1 MFEGRIQFMID
12 TQQFT
17 GRLPEQPSGDSAL
30 QVGSVLQNRY
40 RITGVIGVGGMGSV
54 YQARD
59 LHFPNVVRYVAVKEM
74 LNPHAD
80 QGARELALR
89 TFERESDMLASLSH
103 PAIPSI
109 FDYFPSKMRAY
120 LVMEYINGRDLDAV
134 VNASNQRLPVSLVE
148 QWAVELCDV
157 LGYLHQQEPEPIV
170 FRDVKPSNIM
180 IDQHGRLRLVDF
192 GIAKIFQQGQKGTM
206 IGTEGYS
213 APEQY
218 KGEASPSSDVYGIGA
233 TLHHL
238 LTGRDPRLEAPFTFA
253 DRPIRESNPEVSPA
267 FEAIIMK
274 ALSRD
279 APDRYLNA
287 TEMKEALEQIA
298 PAASGGAA
306 YPVPIGLTEEMAAW
320 GDADRGLDAL
330 WKFACEDEVRSSPAV
345 HRGVVYIGAY
355 DNNLYAI
362 NAADGSFRWK
372 YPTAEGISSSPAVAD
387 AENLVLFGSLDH
399 LLYAVDTRVGQ
410 LSWTVA
416 TQGPVQS
423 SPTLAHGH
431 VFFGS
436 DDGHLYAVRLATGR
450 VQWKW
455 WGGAAIRSR
464 PLVTGE
470 IIVVG
475 MESGDVAGVDL
486 SGQMVWRFKAKRAVV
501 SSPMEHDGL
510 VYFGSMDWHVY
521 ALDLARGWKVWT
533 FRTNKPVVSSPVYG
547 DEKIYIGSVDGKLY
561 ALDAQGGK
569 ERWSFETAGQITS
582 SPAFADG
589 VVYFGGIDRHL
600 YSLEAKSGRL
610 RWSFET
616 QGPIVSSPALHDGVL
631 YVGSLDHCVY
641 ALKA

>member
-1 MFEGRIQFMID
+1 MVD
-12 TQQFT
+12 TQRFT
-17 GRLPEQPSGDSAL
+17 GRFPEQPSGDSAL
-30 QVGSVLQNRY
+30 QVGSILQNRY

-59 LHFPNVVRYVAVKEM
+59 LRFPNVVRYVAVKEM

-80 QGARELALR
+80 QGARELTLR

-103 PAIPSI
+103 PAVPGIY
-109 FDYFPSKMRAY
+109 DYFPSKMRAY
-120 LVMEYINGRDLDAV
+120 LVMEYINGRDLDAI
-134 VNASNQRLPVSLVE
+134 VNASSERLPVALVQ

-157 LGYLHQQEPEPIV
+157 LGYLHRQEPEPII

-218 KGEASPSSDVYGIGA
+218 RGEATPASDVYGIGA

-253 DRPIRESNPEVSPA
+253 ERPIRESNPDVSPE

-274 ALSRD
+274 ALSFD
-279 APDRYLNA
+279 AADRYPHA
-287 TEMKEALEQIA
+287 TAMKEALEQITEVGESSVIA
-298 PAASGGAA
+298 PGAR
-306 YPVPIGLTEEMAAW
+306 LTDEMSAW
-320 GDADRGLDAL
+320 DEADRGVAAL
-330 WKFACEDEVRSSPAV
+330 WKFCCEDEVRSSPVV
-345 HRGVVYIGAY
+345 HRGVVYVGAY

-362 NAADGSFRWK
+362 NAADGTFRWK
-372 YPTAEGISSSPAVAD
+372 YPSAEGISSSPTVAD

-416 TQGPVQS
+416 TQGAVQS
-423 SPTLAHGH
+423 SPAIAHGH

-470 IIVVG
+470 MIVVG
-475 MESGDVAGVDL
+475 LESGDVAGIDL

-501 SSPMEHDGL
+501 SSPLEHDGL
-510 VYFGSMDWHVY
+510 VFFGSMDWHVY
-521 ALDLARGWKVWT
+521 ALELARGWKVWT
-533 FRTNKPVVSSPVYG
+533 FRTNKPVVSSPAYG
-547 DEKIYIGSVDGKLY
+547 DEKIYIGSVDGSLY
-561 ALDAQGGK
+561 ALDVATGK
-569 ERWSFETAGQITS
+569 ERWRYETGGQVTS
-582 SPAFADG
+582 SPAYDNG
-589 VVYFGGIDRHL
+589 VVFFGSIDGHV
-600 YSLEAKSGRL
+600 YSLETKSGRL

-616 QGPIVSSPALHDGVL
+616 SGPVVASPALHDGVV
-631 YVGSLDHCVY
+631 YIGSMDHCVY